1 LGLRG
6 YILKRLALSIPIL
19 FIISVLIFVIARL
32 APGDPV
38 TIFYGMRPGSDFAI
52 SELPRL
58 KAELGLD
65 QPIYVQFLDWFWKLL
80 HGDLGFSFVQY
91 LPVVDM
97 IAQRLP
103 NTLKLMVS
111 SIIISSIIS
120 IIAGVIAATR
130 QGSKIDHVTM
140 GGTLLIWSLPFW
152 WYGLMLILIFSV
164 ALNWLP
170 AYGVASILTPG
181 REFTL
186 FESLV
191 DQLKHLIL
199 PATVLGTASAG
210 YIARI
215 VRASMLEVLRSDYI
229 TVARAKGLKE
239 RTVIYKHALRNALLP
254 VVTVIGLQFA
264 WLWGGSVTVEYV
276 FAWDGIGKLMVDSAL
291 TRDYPL
297 TMGITLVV
305 AVAIVISILV
315 TDILYAYI
323 DPKIRY

>member
-1 LGLRG
+1 
-6 YILKRLALSIPIL
+6 
-19 FIISVLIFVIARL
+19 
-32 APGDPV
+32 
-38 TIFYGMRPGSDFAI
+38 
-52 SELPRL
+52 
-58 KAELGLD
+58 
-65 QPIYVQFLDWFWKLL
+65 
-80 HGDLGFSFVQY
+80 
-91 LPVVDM
+91 
-97 IAQRLP
+97 
-103 NTLKLMVS
+103 
-111 SIIISSIIS
+111 
-120 IIAGVIAATR
+120 
-130 QGSKIDHVTM
+130 
-140 GGTLLIWSLPFW
+140 
-152 WYGLMLILIFSV
+152 
-164 ALNWLP
+164 LP
-170 AYGVASILTPG
+170 AYGVASVLTPG
-181 REFTL
+181 KEFTL

-199 PATVLGTASAG
+199 PATVLGTACAG